1 MADHGYEPGGMDIT
15 QHKKTWAGFVK
26 FINWSLAGIGV
37 LMLFMLIF
45 RTHG

>member
-1 MADHGYEPGGMDIT
+1 MADHGYEPGHMDIT

-26 FINWSLAGIGV
+26 FINISLASIGV
-37 LMLFMLIF
+37 LMLLMLIF